1 MGFWRQFDNFK
12 PMTGQ
17 VPHSLFDQLNGI
29 SWRARNI
36 LRGRTDEQVE
46 QIAHVAGEM
55 IDDYFKTAKED
66 EIKRLLEE
74 KQHKYLVGD
83 EDGMHM
89 DINPDL
95 AHELDFPTEENT
107 DDIDALSECVGS

>member
-29 SWRARNI
+29 SWRARHI

-89 DINPDL
+89 DTSTTARPM
-95 AHELDFPTEENT
+95 HCR
-107 DDIDALSECVGS
+107 S